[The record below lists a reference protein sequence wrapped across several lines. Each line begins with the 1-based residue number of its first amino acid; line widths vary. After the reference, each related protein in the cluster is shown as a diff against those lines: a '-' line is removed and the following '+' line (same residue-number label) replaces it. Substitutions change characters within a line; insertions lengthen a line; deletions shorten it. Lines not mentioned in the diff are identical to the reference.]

1 MPAFRQTTIKRK
13 LIALIMLTSSVALLV
28 AFALMIVSDYV
39 SFRSGLVR
47 DLRTLADVMGTSGS
61 SALDFDDEEFATKTL
76 AGLTAIPKV
85 TTAAIYT
92 KEGKIL
98 ASYLRDKQSEPPP
111 DKPGPEGYAFKNA
124 YFTFF
129 RPGYLNLFH
138 PIRRGGE
145 QIGSIYLQYSLQ
157 EMNARLTR
165 YAGLAGAI
173 VLGAAFVAFLF
184 SSRLQRIISRP
195 ILSLAQTARIVSE
208 QKNYSVR
215 AEKRTDDEIGFLID
229 RFNGMLAQIE
239 EHEKEL
245 REVNE
250 QLVQSEQ
257 RARAATQAKS
267 HFLANMSHELRTPL
281 NAIIGYSE
289 MLQEEAEDSGQDS
302 FIPDL
307 KKINRSGRHLLELI
321 NDVLDLS
328 KIEAGRMELYLET
341 FDVPNLLEDVSTT
354 VQLLVQKNSNVLEVR
369 CPANLGAMRA
379 DMTKVRQSL
388 FNLLSNASKFTKNG
402 KITLEAAREISP
414 AKGDWIVFRVSDTG
428 IGMTPEQQDRVFEAF
443 SQADASTARDFGGTG
458 LGLTITKTFCRM
470 MGGDVALTSDPGKG
484 TTFII
489 RLPTEVREPDA
500 ESLAAPEPIAAALN
514 MEGKPV
520 LVIDDDAD
528 TRQVLKRFLTRK
540 GFPVECASS
549 GKEGLRLARELHP
562 MAIILDVMMPG
573 MDGWAVLSTLKSE
586 PEVRDI
592 PVVMLTIVDDKN
604 LGYALGASDYM
615 IKPVNR
621 DRLTEILAKFRDVP
635 PPRSALVVDD
645 EEPARKMLTQI
656 LEKERWNV
664 VQAENGLVALERI
677 AKRRPDLIILDL
689 MMPKMNG
696 YQFIAELRK
705 HAEWQSIPIIVVTAK
720 DMSTKERIA
729 LDGYVEKVLPKHALT
744 EDALLTEI
752 QDLIAACVQAKQ
764 PAQNKQ
770 AI

>member
-28 AFALMIVSDYV
+28 AFAFMIASDYL
-39 SFRSGLVR
+39 SFRSRMVR
-47 DLRTLADVMGTSGS
+47 DLRTLAAVVGTNGS

-76 AGLTAIPKV
+76 AALAATPNI

-92 KEGKIL
+92 KDGRVL
-98 ASYLRDKQSEPPP
+98 AEYLRDNQSESPPP
-111 DKPGPEGYAFKNA
+111 QPGPERYLFKH
-124 YFTFF
+124 
-129 RPGYLNLFH
+129 GYLTLFH
-138 PIRRGGE
+138 PILRGE
-145 QIGSIYLQYSLQ
+145 ERIGSIYLQSTLH
-157 EMNARLTR
+157 EMNVRLMR
-165 YAGLAGAI
+165 YGLIGGAI
-173 VLGAAFVAFLF
+173 VLGASLIAFLF
-184 SSRLQRIISRP
+184 SSRLQRVISQP
-195 ILSLAQTARIVSE
+195 ILSLAHTAKVVSE
-208 QKNYSVR
+208 QKDYSLR

-229 RFNGMLAQIE
+229 RFNGMLSQIE
-239 EHEKEL
+239 EHEKEIQK
-245 REVNE
+245 VNE

-289 MLQEEAEDSGQDS
+289 MLQEEAQDSGQES

-328 KIEAGRMELYLET
+328 KIEAGKMELYLET

-354 VQLLVQKNSNVLEVR
+354 VQLLVQKNSNTLEMR

-388 FNLLSNASKFTKNG
+388 FNLLSNASKFTTNG
-402 KITLEAAREISP
+402 KITLEAARENSP
-414 AKGDWIVFRVSDTG
+414 MKGDWIVFRVSDTG
-428 IGMTPEQQDRVFEAF
+428 IGMTREQQDRVFEAF

-470 MGGDVALTSDPGKG
+470 MGGDVTLTSEPGKG
-484 TTFII
+484 TTFTI
-489 RLPTEVREPDA
+489 RLPTEVREPKA
-500 ESLAAPEPIAAALN
+500 ESAAASESSAAPN
-514 MEGKPV
+514 MEGRPV

-528 TRQVLKRFLTRK
+528 TRQVLQRFLNRK

-549 GKEGLRLARELHP
+549 GVEGLRLARELHP

-573 MDGWAVLSTLKSE
+573 MDGWVVLSTLKSE
-586 PEVRDI
+586 EEVKDI
-592 PVVMLTIVDDKN
+592 PVVMLTIVDDKH
-604 LGYALGASDYM
+604 LGYALGATDYL
-615 IKPVNR
+615 IKPVER
-621 DRLTEILAKFRDVP
+621 ARLIELLAKFRNVP

-664 VQAENGLVALERI
+664 VQAENGLEALERI
-677 AKRRPDLIILDL
+677 AKQRPDLILLDL
-689 MMPKMNG
+689 VMPNMNG
-696 YQFIAELRK
+696 YQFLAELRK
-705 HAEWQSIPIIVVTAK
+705 HDKWRSIPIIVVTAK
-720 DMSTKERIA
+720 DMSTEERLT

-744 EDALLTEI
+744 EEALLTEI
-752 QDLIAACVQAKQ
+752 QDLIAACVHAKQ
-764 PAQNKQ
+764 PAPNKRG
-770 AI
+770 I

>member
-13 LIALIMLTSSVALLV
+13 LIALIMLTSSIALLV
-28 AFALMIVSDYV
+28 AFAFMIGSDYLT
-39 SFRSGLVR
+39 FRSGMVR
-47 DLRTLADVMGTSGS
+47 DLRTLAAVVGTNGS
-61 SALDFDDEEFATKTL
+61 SALDFDDEEFALKTL
-76 AGLTAIPKV
+76 AALAATPNI

-92 KEGKIL
+92 KDGRVL
-98 ASYLRDKQSEPPP
+98 AKYLRDKQSELPPEQ
-111 DKPGPEGYAFKNA
+111 PGPEKYVFKNG
-124 YFTFF
+124 YLMLF
-129 RPGYLNLFH
+129 RPIL
-138 PIRRGGE
+138 RGE
-145 QIGSIYLQYSLQ
+145 ERIGSIYLQSTLD
-157 EMNARLTR
+157 EMNARLAR
-165 YAGLAGAI
+165 YAGIGGAI
-173 VLGAAFVAFLF
+173 VLGASLIAFLF
-184 SSRLQRIISRP
+184 SSRLQRVISNP
-195 ILSLAQTARIVSE
+195 VLSLAHTAKIVSE
-208 QKNYSVR
+208 RKDYSLR

-229 RFNGMLAQIE
+229 RFNEMLTQIE
-239 EHEKEL
+239 KHEKEIQ
-245 REVNE
+245 EVNE

-289 MLQEEAEDSGQDS
+289 MLQEEAQDSGQES

-307 KKINRSGRHLLELI
+307 KKINRSGRHLLDLI

-328 KIEAGRMELYLET
+328 KIEAGKMELYLET

-354 VQLLVQKNSNVLEVR
+354 VQLLVQKNSNTLEVR

-402 KITLEAAREISP
+402 KITLEAARETSP
-414 AKGDWIVFRVSDTG
+414 TKANWIVFRVSDTG

-443 SQADASTARDFGGTG
+443 SQADSATARDFGGTG

-470 MGGDVALTSDPGKG
+470 MGGDVALTSEPGKG
-484 TTFII
+484 TTFTI
-489 RLPTEVREPDA
+489 RLPTEVREPKA
-500 ESLAAPEPIAAALN
+500 ESAAASESSAAPN
-514 MEGKPV
+514 MEGRPV

-528 TRQVLKRFLTRK
+528 TRQVLKRFLNRK
-540 GFPVECASS
+540 GFPVESASS
-549 GKEGLRLARELHP
+549 GEEGLRLARELHP

-586 PEVRDI
+586 EKLKDI

-604 LGYALGASDYM
+604 LGYALGATDYL
-615 IKPVNR
+615 IKPVDR
-621 DRLTEILAKFRDVP
+621 DRLIEILAKFRNVP

-664 VQAENGLVALERI
+664 VQAENGLEALERV
-677 AKRRPDLIILDL
+677 AKHRPDLILLDL
-689 MMPKMNG
+689 VMPNMNG
-696 YQFIAELRK
+696 YQFLAELRTHEK
-705 HAEWQSIPIIVVTAK
+705 WRSIPIIVVTAK
-720 DMSTKERIA
+720 DMSTEERLA

-744 EDALLTEI
+744 EEALLTEI
-752 QDLIAACVQAKQ
+752 QDLIAACVHAKQ
-764 PAQNKQ
+764 PAPNKRG
-770 AI
+770 I

>member
-28 AFALMIVSDYV
+28 AFAFMIASDYLW
-39 SFRSGLVR
+39 FRSGMVQ
-47 DLRTLADVMGTSGS
+47 DLRTLAAVVGTNGS

-76 AGLTAIPKV
+76 AALAATPNI
-85 TTAAIYT
+85 TSAAIYT
-92 KEGKIL
+92 KDGRIL
-98 ASYLRDKQSEPPP
+98 AEYLRDKQSELPPQQ
-111 DKPGPEGYAFKNA
+111 PGSEKYVFKNG
-124 YFTFF
+124 YLMLF
-129 RPGYLNLFH
+129 RPIL
-138 PIRRGGE
+138 RGE
-145 QIGSIYLQYSLQ
+145 ERIGSIYLQSTLH
-157 EMNARLTR
+157 EMNVRLIR
-165 YAGLAGAI
+165 YAGIGGAI
-173 VLGAAFVAFLF
+173 VLGASLIAFLF
-184 SSRLQRIISRP
+184 SSRLQRVISQP
-195 ILSLAQTARIVSE
+195 ILSLAHTAKVVSE
-208 QKNYSVR
+208 QKDYSLR
-215 AEKRTDDEIGFLID
+215 AEKRTEDEIGFLID
-229 RFNGMLAQIE
+229 RFNEMLARIE
-239 EHEKEL
+239 EHEKEIQQ
-245 REVNE
+245 VNE

-289 MLQEEAEDSGQDS
+289 MLQEEAEDSGQES

-328 KIEAGRMELYLET
+328 KIEAGKMELYLET
-341 FDVPNLLEDVSTT
+341 FDISNLLEEVSTT
-354 VQLLVQKNSNVLEVR
+354 VQLLVQKNSNVLELR

-414 AKGDWIVFRVSDTG
+414 TKSAWIVFRVSDTG

-470 MGGDVALTSDPGKG
+470 MGGDVTLTSGSGKG

-489 RLPTEVREPDA
+489 RLPTEVREPEV
-500 ESLAAPEPIAAALN
+500 ESTADSRSVAAPLN

-528 TRQVLKRFLTRK
+528 TRQVLKRFLNRK
-540 GFPVECASS
+540 GFSVECASS
-549 GKEGLRLARELHP
+549 GEEGLRLAKQLHP

-573 MDGWAVLSTLKSE
+573 MDGWAVLSTLKSK
-586 PEVRDI
+586 PDVSDI

-604 LGYALGASDYM
+604 LGYTLGASDYM
-615 IKPVNR
+615 IKPVDR
-621 DRLTEILAKFRDVP
+621 DRLTEILAKFRDMP
-635 PPRSALVVDD
+635 SPRSALVVDD
-645 EEPARKMLTQI
+645 EESDRKMLTQI
-656 LEKERWNV
+656 LERERWSV
-664 VQAENGLVALERI
+664 IQAEDGVVALEQV
-677 AKRRPDLIILDL
+677 AKHRPDLILLDL
-689 MMPKMNG
+689 MMPRMNG
-696 YQFIAELRK
+696 YQFVTELHK
-705 HAEWQSIPIIVVTAK
+705 HDDWRSIPIIVVTAK
-720 DMSTKERIA
+720 DMSTEERIA

-744 EDALLTEI
+744 EDSLLAEI
-752 QDLIAACVQAKQ
+752 QDLIATCVHAKQ
-764 PAQNKQ
+764 AAQNKPVV
-770 AI
+770 

>member
-13 LIALIMLTSSVALLV
+13 VIALIMLTSSVALLV

-39 SFRSGLVR
+39 SFRSGMVR
-47 DLRTLADVMGTSGS
+47 DLRTLADVMGTSAS

-76 AGLTAIPKV
+76 AGLTATPNI

-92 KEGKIL
+92 KEGKLL

-111 DKPGPEGYAFKNA
+111 DKPGPDGYGFKNA

-145 QIGSIYLQYSLQ
+145 RIGSIYLQYSLQ

-173 VLGAAFVAFLF
+173 VLGAALIAFLF
-184 SSRLQRIISRP
+184 SSRLQRIISGP
-195 ILSLAQTARIVSE
+195 ILSLAHTAKIVSE

-229 RFNGMLAQIE
+229 RFNEMLGQIE
-239 EHEKEL
+239 EHEKEIQ
-245 REVNE
+245 EVNE

-289 MLQEEAEDSGQDS
+289 MLQEEAQDSGQES

-328 KIEAGRMELYLET
+328 KIEAGKMELYLET
-341 FDVPNLLEDVSTT
+341 FDISNLLEDVSTT
-354 VQLLVQKNSNVLEVR
+354 VQLLVQKNSNVLEVQ

-402 KITLEAAREISP
+402 KITLEAARENSP
-414 AKGDWIVFRVSDTG
+414 TNGDWIVFRVNDTG

-470 MGGDVALTSDPGKG
+470 MGGDVALTSKPGEG

-489 RLPTEVREPDA
+489 RLPTEVREPEA
-500 ESLAAPEPIAAALN
+500 ESAAAARLIAAPPD

-528 TRQVLKRFLTRK
+528 TRQVLKRFLNRK
-540 GFPVECASS
+540 GFSVECASN
-549 GKEGLRLARELHP
+549 GEEGLRLAKELHP

-573 MDGWAVLSTLKSE
+573 MDGWAVLSKLKSK
-586 PEVRDI
+586 PDLSDI

-604 LGYALGASDYM
+604 LGYTLGASDYM
-615 IKPVNR
+615 IKPVDR
-621 DRLTEILAKFRDVP
+621 ERLTEILAKFRDISS
-635 PPRSALVVDD
+635 PRSALVVDD
-645 EEPARKMLTQI
+645 EEADRKMLTQI
-656 LEKERWNV
+656 LERERWSV
-664 VQAENGLVALERI
+664 IQAEDGVVALEQV
-677 AKRRPDLIILDL
+677 AKHRPDLILLDL
-689 MMPKMNG
+689 MMPRMNG
-696 YQFIAELRK
+696 YQFVTELHK
-705 HAEWQSIPIIVVTAK
+705 HDDWRSIPIIVVTAK
-720 DMSTKERIA
+720 DMSTEERIA

-744 EDALLTEI
+744 QDSLLGEI
-752 QDLIAACVQAKQ
+752 QDLIAACVHAKQ
-764 PAQNKQ
+764 AAQNKPVV
-770 AI
+770 

>member
-1 MPAFRQTTIKRK
+1 MRAFRQTTIKRK

-28 AFALMIVSDYV
+28 AFAFMIASDYL
-39 SFRSGLVR
+39 SFRSRMVR
-47 DLRTLADVMGTSGS
+47 DLRTLAAVVGTNGS

-76 AGLTAIPKV
+76 AALAATPNI

-92 KEGKIL
+92 KDGRVL
-98 ASYLRDKQSEPPP
+98 ADYLRDNQSESPPP
-111 DKPGPEGYAFKNA
+111 QPGPERYRFKH
-124 YFTFF
+124 
-129 RPGYLNLFH
+129 GYLTLFH
-138 PIRRGGE
+138 PILRGE
-145 QIGSIYLQYSLQ
+145 ERIGSIYLQSTLH
-157 EMNARLTR
+157 EMNVRLMR
-165 YAGLAGAI
+165 YGLIGGAI
-173 VLGAAFVAFLF
+173 VLGASLIAFLF
-184 SSRLQRIISRP
+184 SSRLQRVISQP
-195 ILSLAQTARIVSE
+195 VLSLAHTAKVVSE
-208 QKNYSVR
+208 RKDYSLR

-229 RFNGMLAQIE
+229 RFNEMLVQIE
-239 EHEKEL
+239 EHEKEIQ
-245 REVNE
+245 EVNE

-289 MLQEEAEDSGQDS
+289 MLQEEAQDSGQES

-307 KKINRSGRHLLELI
+307 KKINHSGRHLLDLI

-328 KIEAGRMELYLET
+328 KIEAGKMELYLET
-341 FDVPNLLEDVSTT
+341 FDIPNLLEDISTT

-414 AKGDWIVFRVSDTG
+414 TKSDWIVFRVSDTG

-470 MGGDVALTSDPGKG
+470 MGGNVTLTSEPGKG

-500 ESLAAPEPIAAALN
+500 ESAAPLDSIAARLN
-514 MEGKPV
+514 TEGKAV

-528 TRQVLKRFLTRK
+528 TRQVLKRFLNRK

-549 GKEGLRLARELHP
+549 GEEGLRLARELHP
-562 MAIILDVMMPG
+562 MAILLDVMMPG

-604 LGYALGASDYM
+604 LGYALGATDYM
-615 IKPVNR
+615 IKPVDR
-621 DRLTEILAKFRDVP
+621 DRLIEILAKFRNVP

-664 VQAENGLVALERI
+664 VQAENGLVALERV
-677 AKRRPDLIILDL
+677 AKQRPDLILLDL

-696 YQFIAELRK
+696 YQFVAELHK
-705 HAEWQSIPIIVVTAK
+705 HAEWRSIPIIVVTAK
-720 DMSTKERIA
+720 DMSTEERIA
-729 LDGYVEKVLPKHALT
+729 LDGYVEKVLPKHALS
-744 EDALLTEI
+744 EEALLTEI

-764 PAQNKQ
+764 PAQNRQ
-770 AI
+770 SI

>member
-28 AFALMIVSDYV
+28 AFAFMIASDYLW
-39 SFRSGLVR
+39 FRSGMVQ
-47 DLRTLADVMGTSGS
+47 DLRTLAAVVGTNGS

-76 AGLTAIPKV
+76 AALAATPNI
-85 TTAAIYT
+85 TSAAIYT
-92 KEGKIL
+92 KDGRIL
-98 ASYLRDKQSEPPP
+98 AEYLRDKQSELPPQQ
-111 DKPGPEGYAFKNA
+111 PGPEKYVFKNG
-124 YFTFF
+124 YLMLF
-129 RPGYLNLFH
+129 RPIL
-138 PIRRGGE
+138 RGE
-145 QIGSIYLQYSLQ
+145 ERIGSIYLQSTLH
-157 EMNARLTR
+157 EMNVRLIR
-165 YAGLAGAI
+165 YAGIGGAI
-173 VLGAAFVAFLF
+173 VLGASLIAFLF
-184 SSRLQRIISRP
+184 SSRLQRVISQP
-195 ILSLAQTARIVSE
+195 ILSLAHTAKVVSE
-208 QKNYSVR
+208 QKDYSLR
-215 AEKRTDDEIGFLID
+215 AEKRTEDEIGFLID
-229 RFNGMLAQIE
+229 RFNEMLARIE
-239 EHEKEL
+239 EHEKEIQQ
-245 REVNE
+245 VNE

-289 MLQEEAEDSGQDS
+289 MLQEEAEDSGQES

-328 KIEAGRMELYLET
+328 KIEAGKMELYLET
-341 FDVPNLLEDVSTT
+341 FDISNLLEEVSTT
-354 VQLLVQKNSNVLEVR
+354 VQLLVQKNSNVLELR

-414 AKGDWIVFRVSDTG
+414 TKSAWIVFRVSDTG

-470 MGGDVALTSDPGKG
+470 MGGDVTLTSGSGKG

-489 RLPTEVREPDA
+489 RLPTEVREPEV
-500 ESLAAPEPIAAALN
+500 ESTADSRSVAAPLN

-528 TRQVLKRFLTRK
+528 TRQVLKRFLNRK
-540 GFPVECASS
+540 GFSVECASS
-549 GKEGLRLARELHP
+549 GEEGLRLAKQLHP

-573 MDGWAVLSTLKSE
+573 MDGWAVLSTLKSK
-586 PEVRDI
+586 PDVSDI

-604 LGYALGASDYM
+604 LGYTLGASDYM
-615 IKPVNR
+615 IKPVDR
-621 DRLTEILAKFRDVP
+621 DRLTEILAKFRDMP
-635 PPRSALVVDD
+635 SPRSALVVDD
-645 EEPARKMLTQI
+645 EESDRKMLTQI
-656 LEKERWNV
+656 LERERWSV
-664 VQAENGLVALERI
+664 IQAEDGVVALEQV
-677 AKRRPDLIILDL
+677 AKHRPDLILLDL
-689 MMPKMNG
+689 MMPRMNG
-696 YQFIAELRK
+696 YQFVTELHK
-705 HAEWQSIPIIVVTAK
+705 HDDWRSIPIIVVTAK
-720 DMSTKERIA
+720 DMSTEERIA

-744 EDALLTEI
+744 EDSLLAEI
-752 QDLIAACVQAKQ
+752 QDLIATCVHAKQ
-764 PAQNKQ
+764 AAQNKPVV
-770 AI
+770 

>member
-39 SFRSGLVR
+39 SFRSGMVR
-47 DLRTLADVMGTSGS
+47 DLRTLADVMGTSAS

-76 AGLTAIPKV
+76 AGLIATPNI

-92 KEGKIL
+92 EDGKVL

-111 DKPGPEGYAFKNA
+111 DKPGPDGYGFKNA

-145 QIGSIYLQYSLQ
+145 RIGSIYLQYSLQ

-173 VLGAAFVAFLF
+173 VLGAALIAFLF
-184 SSRLQRIISRP
+184 SSRLQRIISGP
-195 ILSLAQTARIVSE
+195 ILSLAHTAKIVSE

-229 RFNGMLAQIE
+229 RFNGMLSQIE
-239 EHEKEL
+239 EHEKEIQ
-245 REVNE
+245 EVNE

-257 RARAATQAKS
+257 RARAASQAKS
-267 HFLANMSHELRTPL
+267 HFLANMSHEL
-281 NAIIGYSE
+281 
-289 MLQEEAEDSGQDS
+289 
-302 FIPDL
+302 
-307 KKINRSGRHLLELI
+307 
-321 NDVLDLS
+321 
-328 KIEAGRMELYLET
+328 
-341 FDVPNLLEDVSTT
+341 
-354 VQLLVQKNSNVLEVR
+354 R

-388 FNLLSNASKFTKNG
+388 FNLLSNASKFTTNG
-402 KITLEAAREISP
+402 KITLEAARENSP
-414 AKGDWIVFRVSDTG
+414 MKGDWIVFRVSDTG

-470 MGGDVALTSDPGKG
+470 MGGDVTLTSEPGKG

-489 RLPTEVREPDA
+489 RLPTDVREPDA
-500 ESLAAPEPIAAALN
+500 EPAAPSDSVAARLN

-528 TRQVLKRFLTRK
+528 TRQVLKRFLNRK

-549 GKEGLRLARELHP
+549 GDEGLRLAKELHP

-586 PEVRDI
+586 PELRDI
-592 PVVMLTIVDDKN
+592 PVVMLTIVDDNN
-604 LGYALGASDYM
+604 LGYTLGASDYM
-615 IKPVNR
+615 IKPVDR
-621 DRLTEILAKFRDVP
+621 ERLTEILAKFRDISS
-635 PPRSALVVDD
+635 PRSALVVDD
-645 EEPARKMLTQI
+645 EEADRKMLTQI

-677 AKRRPDLIILDL
+677 AKERPDLILLDL

-696 YQFIAELRK
+696 YQFLAELRK
-705 HAEWQSIPIIVVTAK
+705 HDEWRSIPIIVVTAR
-720 DMSTKERIA
+720 DMSTEERIA

-752 QDLIAACVQAKQ
+752 QDLIAACVKAKQ

-770 AI
+770 SI

>member
-13 LIALIMLTSSVALLV
+13 LIALIMLTSSIALLV
-28 AFALMIVSDYV
+28 AFAFMIGSDYLT
-39 SFRSGLVR
+39 FRSGMVR
-47 DLRTLADVMGTSGS
+47 DLRTLAAVVGTNGS
-61 SALDFDDEEFATKTL
+61 SALDFDDEEFAAKTL
-76 AGLTAIPKV
+76 AALAATPNI

-92 KEGKIL
+92 KDGRVL
-98 ASYLRDKQSEPPP
+98 AKYLRDKQSELPPEQ
-111 DKPGPEGYAFKNA
+111 PGPEKYVFKNG
-124 YFTFF
+124 YLMLF
-129 RPGYLNLFH
+129 RPIL
-138 PIRRGGE
+138 RGE
-145 QIGSIYLQYSLQ
+145 ERIGSIYLQSTLD
-157 EMNARLTR
+157 EMNARLAR
-165 YAGLAGAI
+165 YAGIGGAI
-173 VLGAAFVAFLF
+173 VLGAALIAFLF
-184 SSRLQRIISRP
+184 SSRLQRIISGP
-195 ILSLAQTARIVSE
+195 ILSLAHTAKIVSE

-229 RFNGMLAQIE
+229 RFNEMLTQIE
-239 EHEKEL
+239 EHEKEIQ
-245 REVNE
+245 EVNE

-289 MLQEEAEDSGQDS
+289 MLQEEAQDSGQES

-307 KKINRSGRHLLELI
+307 KKINRSGRHLLDLI

-328 KIEAGRMELYLET
+328 KIEAGKMELYLET
-341 FDVPNLLEDVSTT
+341 FDIPNLLEDISTT

-388 FNLLSNASKFTKNG
+388 FNLLSNASKFTING
-402 KITLEAAREISP
+402 QITLEAAREISP
-414 AKGDWIVFRVSDTG
+414 TKGDWIVFRVSDTG

-470 MGGDVALTSDPGKG
+470 MGGDVTLTSEPGKG

-489 RLPTEVREPDA
+489 RLPTEVREPKA
-500 ESLAAPEPIAAALN
+500 ESAAASESIASLK
-514 MEGKPV
+514 MEGRPV
-520 LVIDDDAD
+520 LVVDDDAD
-528 TRQVLKRFLTRK
+528 TRQVLQRFLNRK

-549 GKEGLRLARELHP
+549 GEEGLRLARELHP

-586 PEVRDI
+586 PAVRDI

-604 LGYALGASDYM
+604 LGYALGATDYM
-615 IKPVNR
+615 IKPVDR
-621 DRLTEILAKFRDVP
+621 DRLMEILAKFRDVP
-635 PPRSALVVDD
+635 PPRWALVVDD

-664 VQAENGLVALERI
+664 FQAENGLVALERI
-677 AKRRPDLIILDL
+677 AKQRPDLILLDL

-696 YQFIAELRK
+696 YQFVAELHK
-705 HAEWQSIPIIVVTAK
+705 HAEWRSIPIIVVTAK
-720 DMSTKERIA
+720 DMSTEERIA

-744 EDALLTEI
+744 EEALLTEI
-752 QDLIAACVQAKQ
+752 QDLITACVQAKQ

-770 AI
+770 T

>member
-39 SFRSGLVR
+39 SFRSGMVR
-47 DLRTLADVMGTSGS
+47 DLRT
-61 SALDFDDEEFATKTL
+61 
-76 AGLTAIPKV
+76 
-85 TTAAIYT
+85 
-92 KEGKIL
+92 
-98 ASYLRDKQSEPPP
+98 
-111 DKPGPEGYAFKNA
+111 
-124 YFTFF
+124 
-129 RPGYLNLFH
+129 
-138 PIRRGGE
+138 
-145 QIGSIYLQYSLQ
+145 
-157 EMNARLTR
+157 
-165 YAGLAGAI
+165 LAGAI
-173 VLGAAFVAFLF
+173 VLGAALIAFLF
-184 SSRLQRIISRP
+184 SSRLQRIISGP
-195 ILSLAQTARIVSE
+195 ILSLAHTAKIVSE

-229 RFNGMLAQIE
+229 RFNGMLSQIE
-239 EHEKEL
+239 EHEKEIQ
-245 REVNE
+245 EVNE

-289 MLQEEAEDSGQDS
+289 MLQEEAQDSGQES

-307 KKINRSGRHLLELI
+307 KKINRSGRHLLDLI

-328 KIEAGRMELYLET
+328 KIEAGKMELYLET
-341 FDVPNLLEDVSTT
+341 FDIPNLLEDISTT
-354 VQLLVQKNSNVLEVR
+354 VQLLVQKNSNVLEMR

-379 DMTKVRQSL
+379 DMIKVRQSL

-402 KITLEAAREISP
+402 KITLEAARENSP
-414 AKGDWIVFRVSDTG
+414 AKSDWIVFRVSDTG

-470 MGGDVALTSDPGKG
+470 MGGDVTLTSSPGKG

-489 RLPTEVREPDA
+489 RLPTEVREPDV
-500 ESLAAPEPIAAALN
+500 ESTADSTSIVAPLN

-528 TRQVLKRFLTRK
+528 TRQVLKRFLNRK
-540 GFPVECASS
+540 GFSVECASN
-549 GKEGLRLARELHP
+549 GEEGLRLAKELHP

-573 MDGWAVLSTLKSE
+573 MDGWAVLSTLKSK
-586 PEVRDI
+586 PDLSDI

-615 IKPVNR
+615 IKPVDR
-621 DRLTEILAKFRDVP
+621 ERLTEILAKFRDISS
-635 PPRSALVVDD
+635 PRSALVVDD
-645 EEPARKMLTQI
+645 EEADRKMLTQI
-656 LEKERWNV
+656 LERERWSV
-664 VQAENGLVALERI
+664 IQAEDGVVALEQV
-677 AKRRPDLIILDL
+677 AKHRPDLILLDL
-689 MMPKMNG
+689 MMPRMNG
-696 YQFIAELRK
+696 YQFVTELHK
-705 HAEWQSIPIIVVTAK
+705 HDDWRSIPIIVVTAK
-720 DMSTKERIA
+720 DMSTEERIA

-744 EDALLTEI
+744 QDSLLGEI
-752 QDLIAACVQAKQ
+752 QDLIAACVHAKQ
-764 PAQNKQ
+764 AAQNKPVV
-770 AI
+770 

>member
-28 AFALMIVSDYV
+28 AFAFMIGSDYLT
-39 SFRSGLVR
+39 FRSGMVR
-47 DLRTLADVMGTSGS
+47 DLRTLAAVVGTNGS
-61 SALDFDDEEFATKTL
+61 SALDFDDEEFAAKTL
-76 AGLTAIPKV
+76 AALAATPNI

-92 KEGKIL
+92 KDGRVL
-98 ASYLRDKQSEPPP
+98 AKYLRDKQSELPPEQ
-111 DKPGPEGYAFKNA
+111 PGPEKYVFKNG
-124 YFTFF
+124 YLMLF
-129 RPGYLNLFH
+129 RPIL
-138 PIRRGGE
+138 RGE
-145 QIGSIYLQYSLQ
+145 ERIGSIYLQSTLD
-157 EMNARLTR
+157 EMNARLAR
-165 YAGLAGAI
+165 YAGIGGAI
-173 VLGAAFVAFLF
+173 VLGASLIAFLF
-184 SSRLQRIISRP
+184 SSRLQRVISNP
-195 ILSLAQTARIVSE
+195 VLSLAHTAKVVSE
-208 QKNYSVR
+208 RKDYSLR

-229 RFNGMLAQIE
+229 RFNEMLTQIE
-239 EHEKEL
+239 EHEKEIQ
-245 REVNE
+245 EVNE

-289 MLQEEAEDSGQDS
+289 MLQEEAQDSGQES

-307 KKINRSGRHLLELI
+307 KKINRSGRHLLDLI

-328 KIEAGRMELYLET
+328 KIEAGKMELYLET
-341 FDVPNLLEDVSTT
+341 FDIPNLLEDVSTT
-354 VQLLVQKNSNVLEVR
+354 VQLLMQKNSNTLEVR

-414 AKGDWIVFRVSDTG
+414 PKADWIVFRVSDTG

-443 SQADASTARDFGGTG
+443 SQADSATARDFGGTG

-470 MGGDVALTSDPGKG
+470 MGGDVALTSEPGKG
-484 TTFII
+484 TTFTI
-489 RLPTEVREPDA
+489 RLPTEVREPKA
-500 ESLAAPEPIAAALN
+500 ESAAASESSAAPN
-514 MEGKPV
+514 MEGTPV
-520 LVIDDDAD
+520 LVVDDDAD
-528 TRQVLKRFLTRK
+528 TRQVLKRFLNRK

-549 GKEGLRLARELHP
+549 GEEGLRLARELHP

-604 LGYALGASDYM
+604 LGYTLGASDYM
-615 IKPVNR
+615 IKPV
-621 DRLTEILAKFRDVP
+621 DREHLIQILAKFRDVP
-635 PPRSALVVDD
+635 PPRFALVVDD

-656 LEKERWNV
+656 LEKERWTV
-664 VQAENGLVALERI
+664 VQAENGLVALELI
-677 AKRRPDLIILDL
+677 AKQRPDLILLDL

-696 YQFIAELRK
+696 YQFVAELHKRDD
-705 HAEWQSIPIIVVTAK
+705 WRSIPIIVVTAK
-720 DMSTKERIA
+720 DMSTEERLA

-752 QDLIAACVQAKQ
+752 QDLIAACVKAKK
-764 PAQNKQ
+764 PAQTKQ

>member
-13 LIALIMLTSSVALLV
+13 LIALIMLTSSIALLV
-28 AFALMIVSDYV
+28 AFAFMIGSDYLT
-39 SFRSGLVR
+39 FRSGMVR
-47 DLRTLADVMGTSGS
+47 DLRTLAAVVGTNGS
-61 SALDFDDEEFATKTL
+61 SALDFDDEEFAAKTL
-76 AGLTAIPKV
+76 AALAATPNI

-92 KEGKIL
+92 KEGRVL
-98 ASYLRDKQSEPPP
+98 AKYLRDKQSELPPEQ
-111 DKPGPEGYAFKNA
+111 PGPEKYVFKNG
-124 YFTFF
+124 YLMLF
-129 RPGYLNLFH
+129 RPIL
-138 PIRRGGE
+138 RGE
-145 QIGSIYLQYSLQ
+145 ERIGSIYLQSTLD
-157 EMNARLTR
+157 EMNARLAR
-165 YAGLAGAI
+165 YAGIGGAI
-173 VLGAAFVAFLF
+173 VLGASLIAFLF
-184 SSRLQRIISRP
+184 SSRLQRVISNP
-195 ILSLAQTARIVSE
+195 VLSLAHTAKVVSE
-208 QKNYSVR
+208 RKDYSLR

-229 RFNGMLAQIE
+229 RFNEMLTQIE
-239 EHEKEL
+239 EHEKEIQQ
-245 REVNE
+245 VNE

-289 MLQEEAEDSGQDS
+289 MLQEEAQDSGQES

-307 KKINRSGRHLLELI
+307 KKINRSGRHLLDLI

-328 KIEAGRMELYLET
+328 KIEAGKMELYLET
-341 FDVPNLLEDVSTT
+341 FDIPNLLEDVSTT
-354 VQLLVQKNSNVLEVR
+354 VQLLVQKNSNTLEVR

-414 AKGDWIVFRVSDTG
+414 TKGDWIVFRVSDTG

-443 SQADASTARDFGGTG
+443 SQADSATARDFGGTG

-470 MGGDVALTSDPGKG
+470 MGGDVALTSEPGKG
-484 TTFII
+484 TTFTI
-489 RLPTEVREPDA
+489 RLPTEVREPKA
-500 ESLAAPEPIAAALN
+500 ESAAASESSAAPN
-514 MEGKPV
+514 MEGTPV
-520 LVIDDDAD
+520 LVVDDDAD
-528 TRQVLKRFLTRK
+528 TRQVLKRFLNRK

-549 GKEGLRLARELHP
+549 GEEGLRLARELHP

-586 PEVRDI
+586 PEVRNI

-604 LGYALGASDYM
+604 LGYTLGATDYM

-621 DRLTEILAKFRDVP
+621 DRMIEILAKFRDVP

-656 LEKERWNV
+656 LEKERWTV
-664 VQAENGLVALERI
+664 VQAENGLVALELI
-677 AKRRPDLIILDL
+677 AKQRPDLILLDL

-696 YQFIAELRK
+696 YQFVAELHKRDD
-705 HAEWQSIPIIVVTAK
+705 WRSIPIIVVTAK
-720 DMSTKERIA
+720 DMSTEERLA

-744 EDALLTEI
+744 EEALLTEI
-752 QDLIAACVQAKQ
+752 QDLIAACVHAKQ
-764 PAQNKQ
+764 PAPNKRG
-770 AI
+770 I

>member
-39 SFRSGLVR
+39 SFRSGMVR
-47 DLRTLADVMGTSGS
+47 DLRTLADVMGTSAS

-76 AGLTAIPKV
+76 AGLIATPNI

-92 KEGKIL
+92 EDGKVL

-111 DKPGPEGYAFKNA
+111 DKPGPDGYGFKNA

-145 QIGSIYLQYSLQ
+145 RIGSIYLQYSLQ

-173 VLGAAFVAFLF
+173 VLGAALIAFLF
-184 SSRLQRIISRP
+184 SSRLQRIISGP
-195 ILSLAQTARIVSE
+195 ILSLAHTAKIVSE

-229 RFNGMLAQIE
+229 RFNGMLSQIE
-239 EHEKEL
+239 EHEKEIQ
-245 REVNE
+245 EVNE

-289 MLQEEAEDSGQDS
+289 MLQEEAQDSGQES

-307 KKINRSGRHLLELI
+307 KKINRSGRHLLDLI

-328 KIEAGRMELYLET
+328 KIEAGKMELYLET
-341 FDVPNLLEDVSTT
+341 FDISNLLEDVSNT

-402 KITLEAAREISP
+402 KITLEAARENSP
-414 AKGDWIVFRVSDTG
+414 TKSDWIVFRVSDTG
-428 IGMTPEQQDRVFEAF
+428 IGMTPEQQEHVFEAF

-470 MGGDVALTSDPGKG
+470 MGGDVALTSKPGEG

-489 RLPTEVREPDA
+489 RLPTEVREPEA
-500 ESLAAPEPIAAALN
+500 ESAAATRSIAVPPD
-514 MEGKPV
+514 MEGKSV

-528 TRQVLKRFLTRK
+528 TRQVLKRFLNRK
-540 GFPVECASS
+540 GFSVECASN
-549 GKEGLRLARELHP
+549 GEEGLRLAKELHP

-573 MDGWAVLSTLKSE
+573 MDGWAVLSTLKSK
-586 PEVRDI
+586 PDLSDI

-604 LGYALGASDYM
+604 LGYTLGASDYM
-615 IKPVNR
+615 IKPVDR
-621 DRLTEILAKFRDVP
+621 ERLTEILAKFRDISS
-635 PPRSALVVDD
+635 PRSALVVDD
-645 EEPARKMLTQI
+645 EEADRKMLTQI
-656 LEKERWNV
+656 LERERWSV
-664 VQAENGLVALERI
+664 IQAEDGVVALEQV
-677 AKRRPDLIILDL
+677 AKHRPDLILLDL
-689 MMPKMNG
+689 MMPRMNG
-696 YQFIAELRK
+696 YQFVTELHK
-705 HAEWQSIPIIVVTAK
+705 HDDWRSIPIIVVTAK
-720 DMSTKERIA
+720 DMSTEERIA

-744 EDALLTEI
+744 QDSLLGEI
-752 QDLIAACVQAKQ
+752 QDLIAACVHAKQ
-764 PAQNKQ
+764 AAQNKPVV
-770 AI
+770 

>member
-39 SFRSGLVR
+39 SFRSGMVR
-47 DLRTLADVMGTSGS
+47 DLRTLADVMGTSAS

-76 AGLTAIPKV
+76 AGLTATPNI

-92 KEGKIL
+92 KDGKVL

-111 DKPGPEGYAFKNA
+111 DKPGPDGYAFKNA

-129 RPGYLNLFH
+129 HPGYLNLFH

-145 QIGSIYLQYSLQ
+145 RIGSIYLQYSLQ

-173 VLGAAFVAFLF
+173 VLGAALIAFLF
-184 SSRLQRIISRP
+184 SSRLQRIISGP
-195 ILSLAQTARIVSE
+195 ILSLAHTAKIVSE

-229 RFNGMLAQIE
+229 RFNGMLSQIE
-239 EHEKEL
+239 EHEKEIQ
-245 REVNE
+245 EVNE

-289 MLQEEAEDSGQDS
+289 MLQEEAQDSGQES

-307 KKINRSGRHLLELI
+307 KKINRSGRHLLDLI

-328 KIEAGRMELYLET
+328 KIEAGKMELYLET
-341 FDVPNLLEDVSTT
+341 FDVPNLLEDISTT

-414 AKGDWIVFRVSDTG
+414 TKPDWIVFRVSDTG

-470 MGGDVALTSDPGKG
+470 MGGDVTLTSSPGKG

-489 RLPTEVREPDA
+489 RLPTEVREPDV
-500 ESLAAPEPIAAALN
+500 ESTADSRSIAAPLN

-520 LVIDDDAD
+520 LVIDDDVD
-528 TRQVLKRFLTRK
+528 TRQVLKRFLNRK
-540 GFPVECASS
+540 GFSVECASN
-549 GKEGLRLARELHP
+549 GEEGLRLAKELHP

-573 MDGWAVLSTLKSE
+573 MDGWAVLSTLKSK
-586 PEVRDI
+586 PDLSDI

-604 LGYALGASDYM
+604 LGYTLGASDYM
-615 IKPVNR
+615 IKPVDR
-621 DRLTEILAKFRDVP
+621 ERLTEILAKFRDISS
-635 PPRSALVVDD
+635 PRSALVVDD
-645 EEPARKMLTQI
+645 EEADRKMLTQI
-656 LEKERWNV
+656 LERERWSV
-664 VQAENGLVALERI
+664 IQAEDGVVALEQV
-677 AKRRPDLIILDL
+677 AKHRPDLILLDL
-689 MMPKMNG
+689 MMPRMNG
-696 YQFIAELRK
+696 YQFVTELHK
-705 HAEWQSIPIIVVTAK
+705 HDDWRSIPIIVVTAK
-720 DMSTKERIA
+720 DMSTEERIA

-744 EDALLTEI
+744 QDSLLGEI
-752 QDLIAACVQAKQ
+752 QDLIAACVHAKQ
-764 PAQNKQ
+764 AAQNKPVV
-770 AI
+770 

>member
-28 AFALMIVSDYV
+28 AFVFMIASDYL
-39 SFRSGLVR
+39 SFRSRMVR
-47 DLRTLADVMGTSGS
+47 DLRTLAAVVGTNGS

-76 AGLTAIPKV
+76 AALAATPNI

-92 KEGKIL
+92 KDGRVL
-98 ASYLRDKQSEPPP
+98 AEYLRDNQSESPPP
-111 DKPGPEGYAFKNA
+111 QPGPERYLFKH
-124 YFTFF
+124 
-129 RPGYLNLFH
+129 GYLTLFH
-138 PIRRGGE
+138 PILRGE
-145 QIGSIYLQYSLQ
+145 ERIGSIYLQSTLH
-157 EMNARLTR
+157 EMNVRLMR
-165 YAGLAGAI
+165 YGLIGGAI
-173 VLGAAFVAFLF
+173 VLGASLIAFLF
-184 SSRLQRIISRP
+184 SSRLQRVISQP
-195 ILSLAQTARIVSE
+195 VLSLAHTAKVVSE
-208 QKNYSVR
+208 QKDYSLR

-229 RFNGMLAQIE
+229 RFNEMLAQIE
-239 EHEKEL
+239 EHEKEIQ
-245 REVNE
+245 EVNE

-289 MLQEEAEDSGQDS
+289 MLQEEAQDAGQES

-328 KIEAGRMELYLET
+328 KIEAGKMELYLET
-341 FDVPNLLEDVSTT
+341 FDISNLLEDVSNT

-402 KITLEAAREISP
+402 KINLEAARELSP
-414 AKGDWIVFRVSDTG
+414 TKSDWIVFRVSDTG

-470 MGGDVALTSDPGKG
+470 MGGDVTLTSSPGKG

-489 RLPTEVREPDA
+489 RLPTEVREPDV
-500 ESLAAPEPIAAALN
+500 ESTADSRSIVAPLN

-528 TRQVLKRFLTRK
+528 TRQVLKRFLNRK
-540 GFPVECASS
+540 GFSVECASN
-549 GKEGLRLARELHP
+549 GEEGLRLAKELHP

-573 MDGWAVLSTLKSE
+573 MDGWAVLSTLKSK
-586 PEVRDI
+586 PDLSDI

-604 LGYALGASDYM
+604 LGYTLGASDYM
-615 IKPVNR
+615 IKPVDR
-621 DRLTEILAKFRDVP
+621 ERLTEILAKFRDISS
-635 PPRSALVVDD
+635 PRSALVVDD
-645 EEPARKMLTQI
+645 EEADRKMLTQI
-656 LEKERWNV
+656 LERERWSV
-664 VQAENGLVALERI
+664 IQAEDGVVALEQV
-677 AKRRPDLIILDL
+677 AKHRPDLILLDL
-689 MMPKMNG
+689 MMPRMNG
-696 YQFIAELRK
+696 YQFVTELHK
-705 HAEWQSIPIIVVTAK
+705 HDDWRSIPIIVVTAK
-720 DMSTKERIA
+720 DMSTEERIA

-744 EDALLTEI
+744 QDSLLGEI
-752 QDLIAACVQAKQ
+752 QDLIAACVHAKQ
-764 PAQNKQ
+764 AAQNKPVV
-770 AI
+770 